1 MAKPISPIAA
11 VDIAVAGGGLA
22 GLTAA
27 LACARQG
34 FRVALIAPAEMRNDR
49 RTTAL
54 LDRSTAFL
62 DRLGVWEAIRP
73 HARPLRVM
81 RLVDDTGGIFHA
93 PQTDFRAAEI
103 GLDAFGHNVRNTDLL
118 RELATALATH
128 ANVQMLADRVE
139 GAEYHADGATLRLA
153 SGGTLDCRLA
163 IAADGRNSAL
173 RAAAGIVT
181 RQWRYPQTALV
192 ADFRHEL
199 AHGDASTEFHTRSGP
214 FTVVPVGERECGLV
228 WVARPQ
234 EAEHAAAL
242 PTASLEAEIERRMHS
257 FLGKVTLLSPPQT
270 YPLSGLAAERFGKG
284 PLALAG
290 EAGHVVPPI
299 GAQGFNLAVR
309 DVETIAQLAGECRGD
324 PARLGTIGD
333 PYHARRQAD
342 VATRALSI
350 DLMNR
355 SLLSPFLPVQLARGG
370 VLWALNRIGPLRRL
384 AMREGVAPGSEL
396 ARLKER
402 VRSLGGVNR

>member
-1 MAKPISPIAA
+1 MENPIPPNAA
-11 VDIAVAGGGLA
+11 VDIAVAGAGLA
-22 GLTAA
+22 GLAAA

-34 FRVALIAPAEMRNDR
+34 FRVALIAPSEARQDR

-81 RLVDDTGGIFHA
+81 RLVDDTGGIIHA

-118 RELATALATH
+118 AELEAALATLPN
-128 ANVQMLADRVE
+128 AKTYADRVE
-139 GAEYHADGATLRLA
+139 GAEFCAHGARLLLA

-163 IAADGRNSAL
+163 IAADGRNSVL
-173 RAAAGIVT
+173 RAAAGIAT

-228 WVARPQ
+228 WVAHPW
-234 EAEHAAAL
+234 EAERAAAL
-242 PTASLEAEIERRMHS
+242 PTADLEAEIERRMHS
-257 FLGKVTLLSPPQT
+257 FLGKVTLMSPPQS
-270 YPLSGLAAERFGKG
+270 YPLSGLSAERFGKG

-309 DVETIAQLAGECRGD
+309 DIEAIEQLCRERKGD
-324 PARLGTIGD
+324 PERLASVGE
-333 PYHARRQAD
+333 PYHARRLAD

-355 SLLSPFLPVQLARGG
+355 SLLSPFLPVQMARGG
-370 VLWALNRIGPLRRL
+370 VLWALNRIGPLRRF

-396 ARLKER
+396 AHLKER